1 MYLTTAGDVTLWVD
15 NSTVLRED
23 DVVSDDLKVLDLSS
37 NFILVTLHL
46 LPSNVTQSEM
56 VGISMFFTNNL
67 QNTSAWR
74 CTDQTPENDC
84 TLT

>member
-1 MYLTTAGDVTLWVD
+1 MYLTTEGDVTVWVD

-23 DVVSDDLKVLDLSS
+23 DVASDDLKVLDLPS
-37 NFILVTLHL
+37 NFILVALHL

-56 VGISMFFTNNL
+56 VGISVFLTNNL
-67 QNTSAWR
+67 HNTSSWR